1 MIDQPNNPNRGSSD
15 EDRPQRSSP
24 HYKSPE
30 EILSGEQKKL
40 VRHQTPSEKKIVMQ
54 NNDTAR
60 NSNGYG
66 FVEVSKITAVNYNTD
81 TNYAQITCNA
91 IY

>member
-1 MIDQPNNPNRGSSD
+1 MIDQPNNPKIGSIA
-15 EDRPQRSSP
+15 EDRPQRSSS
-24 HYKSPE
+24 HYESPE
-30 EILSGEQKKL
+30 EILTGEQKKL
-40 VRHQTPSEKKIVMQ
+40 VRHETPSEKKIVMQ

-66 FVEVSKITAVNYNTD
+66 FVEVSKITAVNYNTN
-81 TNYAQITCNA
+81 TNYAQLTCNA

>member
-1 MIDQPNNPNRGSSD
+1 MGFIA
-15 EDRPQRSSP
+15 EDRSQRSSS
-24 HYKSPE
+24 HYESPE
-30 EILSGEQKKL
+30 EILTGEHKKL
-40 VRHQTPSEKKIVMQ
+40 VRHETPSEKKIVMQ

-81 TNYAQITCNA
+81 IIICPNNL
-91 IY
+91 

>member
-1 MIDQPNNPNRGSSD
+1 MIDQPNNPKIGSIA
-15 EDRPQRSSP
+15 EDRPQRSSS

-30 EILSGEQKKL
+30 EILTGEQKKL
-40 VRHQTPSEKKIVMQ
+40 VRHETPSENKIVMQ

-66 FVEVSKITAVNYNTD
+66 FVEVSKITAVNHNTD
-81 TNYAQITCNA
+81 TNCPNNL
-91 IY
+91 